1 MPKNLPDFQLI
12 ENDENLIA
20 FYEQHKAV
28 EWLAF
33 DTEFVGEKRYVTT
46 LCLIQVASIHGIF
59 LIDPFNIND
68 LSPFL
73 KLIEEE
79 RIVKI
84 THAGDNDYRLLY
96 QQFNALPVNVF
107 DTQIAAGFVGYNY
120 PTSFARLVEG
130 ELGIRLK
137 KGYAVTD
144 WESRPLKPRQ
154 LGYAINDVI
163 YLEELWNKLSAK
175 LVSSKRKDWAV
186 EEFRLLEG
194 EEYYDKGPHSEA
206 LNSKLMHSLKR
217 KERVFLI
224 RLLEWR
230 RSLAEKRNHSKE
242 MVLSSKY
249 IAQIVK
255 GISSGKDALFQ
266 NRRLPGKVVERH
278 GNTFESLYRQEVS
291 DEERALLKRI
301 PADVDEDPRE
311 TIVIEMLYQVIKY
324 KCMEDEMSI
333 NLALP
338 RNILKKIR
346 TNDSDAY
353 HLLGDSWRKEWLGVY
368 FVDWLASAQSLDLE
382 LLDDKIVLIPRNN

>member
-28 EWLAF
+28 EWIAF

-46 LCLIQVASIHGIF
+46 LCLIQVASVHGIF
-59 LIDPFNIND
+59 LIDPFYVRD

-73 KLIEEE
+73 KLIEDEG
-79 RIVKI
+79 IVKI

-96 QQFNALPVNVF
+96 QQFDVLPANVF

-175 LVSSKRKDWAV
+175 LVKSERKAWA
-186 EEFRLLEG
+186 EERVSFIGRNRLL
-194 EEYYDKGPHSEA
+194 
-206 LNSKLMHSLKR
+206 
-217 KERVFLI
+217 
-224 RLLEWR
+224 
-230 RSLAEKRNHSKE
+230 
-242 MVLSSKY
+242 
-249 IAQIVK
+249 
-255 GISSGKDALFQ
+255 
-266 NRRLPGKVVERH
+266 
-278 GNTFESLYRQEVS
+278 
-291 DEERALLKRI
+291 
-301 PADVDEDPRE
+301 
-311 TIVIEMLYQVIKY
+311 
-324 KCMEDEMSI
+324 
-333 NLALP
+333 
-338 RNILKKIR
+338 
-346 TNDSDAY
+346 
-353 HLLGDSWRKEWLGVY
+353 
-368 FVDWLASAQSLDLE
+368 
-382 LLDDKIVLIPRNN
+382 

>member
-1 MPKNLPDFQLI
+1 MPQNLPDFQLI
-12 ENDENLIA
+12 ENNEELIS

-28 EWLAF
+28 EWIAF

-46 LCLIQVASIHGIF
+46 LCLIQVASVHGIF
-59 LIDPFNIND
+59 LIDPFNIRD
-68 LSPFL
+68 LSPFI
-73 KLIEEE
+73 KLIEDAA
-79 RIVKI
+79 IVKI
-84 THAGDNDYRLLY
+84 THAGDNDYRLLF
-96 QQFNALPVNVF
+96 QQFDALPSTIF

-163 YLEELWNKLSAK
+163 YLEDLWNKLSAK
-175 LVSSKRKDWAV
+175 LEKNERQAWAE
-186 EEFRLLEG
+186 EEFSLLEKAD
-194 EEYYDKGPHSEA
+194 YYDKGPHSEA

-217 KERVFLI
+217 RERVFLI

-255 GISSGKDALFQ
+255 GISSGRDALFQ
-266 NRRLPGKVVERH
+266 NRRLPSKVVEKY
-278 GNTFESLYRQEVS
+278 GKILQSLYHQEIS
-291 DEERALLKRI
+291 EEEQALLKRI

-353 HLLGDSWRKEWLGVY
+353 HLLGDGWRKEWLGVY

-382 LLDDKIVLIPRNN
+382 LLDDKIVLIPKKI